1 MLRFLPV
8 VIHLIL
14 LLNLI
19 YPIRLLQ
26 VTWCHAAYDAELAKQ
41 GTAVAYHYCY
51 GTCVWYSTMWDC
63 KANKLCLFHLTVKHC
78 FLPEG
83 GF

>member
-41 GTAVAYHYCY
+41 RHSCSVTLLLWQLSLVFNHVGLQ
-51 GTCVWYSTMWDC
+51 S
-63 KANKLCLFHLTVKHC
+63 KQLCLFHLTVKHC